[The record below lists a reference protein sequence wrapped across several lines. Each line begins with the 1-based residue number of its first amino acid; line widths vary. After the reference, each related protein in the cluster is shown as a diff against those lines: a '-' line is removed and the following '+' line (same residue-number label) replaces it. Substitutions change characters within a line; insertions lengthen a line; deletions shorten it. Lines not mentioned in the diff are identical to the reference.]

1 MNHPLRL
8 LRLASLYGLVLVSV
22 GTGQAQSNNFTG
34 ATAGQWNVG
43 ANWSLG
49 TVPTSSQ
56 DVFSAN
62 GTEVRIGG
70 TTAAVAGNLTIGGA
84 SGTSVV
90 ALRNDSANSLTVSGN
105 ITLAPGAGT
114 GQLSLGTGSGFT
126 STLTIGG
133 GSGSILD
140 GGGAGLATIA
150 IFGHMGTLG
159 LATATADNLNINQNS
174 SGSLTIGSG
183 QTYTIGTT
191 RVGSGTTNVTDALTV
206 NGTLVGTTINPGAS
220 AANGTN
226 SATFT
231 LNTGGLVQATTL
243 RRTGSQNIT
252 FDWNGGTIQNRS
264 GGNLTVDAT
273 SGTLT
278 IGLAGTGTHT
288 FEADSGRTIT
298 VASTATLVDKAG
310 QNGTLTKAGAG
321 VLALNGSNTHSGVT
335 TVNAGTLQLGD
346 VNALQNSTLDTGT
359 SGSQSVAFTAAG
371 TNTYQLGGLRGSD
384 DLGIG
389 ANTISVG
396 SNNASTTF
404 AGVISGTNGSLT
416 KVGNG
421 TMTLNGNNTYN
432 GTTTV
437 GRGTLVISKTNFT
450 ATITPTTMS
459 VAFSN
464 TPATNTPY
472 TVLTGP
478 LVGGSTNVTVTSPS
492 GYTGSFD
499 TNTRSFTVTAQSA
512 GPTDASFSG
521 WLSGS
526 TPSAELLLQYAY
538 GAFSAAQPV
547 SRSSL
552 PVGSVSSNGLSLTY
566 YVRKNASNPDLVV
579 PQWHTNL
586 TEANSWSPVASSDII
601 TNPITVTVDGV
612 ELIQKTATV
621 PVDGARK
628 FLRLKI
634 AE

>member
-1 MNHPLRL
+1 MDHSFRFLQVVSL
-8 LRLASLYGLVLVSV
+8 LGLVLVSV
-22 GTGQAQSNNFTG
+22 GTGQAQTTNNFTG

-43 ANWSLG
+43 TNWSLG

-62 GTEVRIGG
+62 GTEARIGN

-84 SGTSVV
+84 SGTSIV
-90 ALRNDSANSLTVSGN
+90 ALRNDSPNSLTVSGN

-114 GQLSLGTGSGFT
+114 GQLSLGVGAGPA

-140 GGGAGLATIA
+140 GGGGGAATIA

-159 LATATADNLNINQNS
+159 LATAAADNLNVNQNS

-191 RVGSGTTNVTDALTV
+191 RVGSTTANVTDALTV
-206 NGTLVGTTINPGAS
+206 NGTLVSTTINPGAS

-226 SATFT
+226 NATFT
-231 LNTGGLVQATTL
+231 LNNGGLLQATTL

-252 FDWNGGTIQNRS
+252 FDWNGGTIQTKS

-278 IGLAGTGTHT
+278 IGLAGAGTQT

-310 QNGTLTKAGAG
+310 ENGTLTKAGAG

-335 TVNAGTLQLGD
+335 TVNAGTLQLGH

-371 TNTYQLGGLRGSD
+371 TNTYNLGGLKGSD

-396 SNNASTTF
+396 SNSASTTF
-404 AGVISGTNGSLT
+404 AGAISGTNGSLT

-421 TMTLNGNNTYN
+421 SLTLSGNNSYS

-437 GRGTLVISKTNFT
+437 SEGTLVISKTNFT

-464 TPATNTPY
+464 TPSTNTSY

-478 LVGGSTNVTVTSPS
+478 LVGGSTNVTVTPS
-492 GYTGSFD
+492 GFTGTFD
-499 TNTRSFTVTAQSA
+499 ANAGSLTVTAQSA
-512 GPTDASFSG
+512 GPTDSSFSG
-521 WLSGS
+521 WLGTNS
-526 TPSAELLLQYAY
+526 PSAELLRQYAY
-538 GAFSAAQPV
+538 GAASATQAV
-547 SRSSL
+547 SRSNL

-566 YVRKNASNPDLVV
+566 YVRKNATNLDLVV
-579 PQWHTNL
+579 PQSHTNL
-586 TEANSWSPVASSDII
+586 TEANSWSNVASNNIS
-601 TNPITVTVDGV
+601 TNPTTVTVDGV
-612 ELIQKTATV
+612 ELIEKTATV